1 MAQQKSRVCAIAII
15 AVSVLLALGCA
26 QSSALAL
33 GSAAI
38 HDDPWDAVRIDRLP
52 PDVRRAVLRL
62 CPERPTAAH
71 YFATYLNNSK
81 IVRLHFEY
89 FSCEGEV
96 RFCRDATSCLRE
108 EFVSLGSRYRFVRS
122 YYGRRDD

>member
-1 MAQQKSRVCAIAII
+1 MAQQKSRVCAIAMI
-15 AVSVLLALGCA
+15 AISILFALACA

-33 GSAAI
+33 GSAVI
-38 HDDPWDAVRIDRLP
+38 HDDPWDATRIDHLP

-71 YFATYLNNSK
+71 YFATYLNNST

-96 RFCRDATSCLRE
+96 RFCRYATSCLRE
-108 EFVSLGSRYRFVRS
+108 EFVSWGSRYRFLRS
-122 YYGRRDD
+122 YYGRPDD

>member
-1 MAQQKSRVCAIAII
+1 MAQLKSRVCAIAII
-15 AVSVLLALGCA
+15 AISILFVLGCA

-33 GSAAI
+33 GSAVI
-38 HDDPWDAVRIDRLP
+38 HDYPWDATRIDHLP

-62 CPERPTAAH
+62 CPEPPTAAH

-108 EFVSLGSRYRFVRS
+108 EFVYSGSRYRFLRS
-122 YYGRRDD
+122 YYGRRGD

>member
-1 MAQQKSRVCAIAII
+1 MAQQKSRACAIATI
-15 AVSVLLALGCA
+15 AISILLALHYA
-26 QSSALAL
+26 QSSAFAL
-33 GSAAI
+33 GSAVI
-38 HDDPWDAVRIDRLP
+38 HDDPWDAGRIDRLP

-81 IVRLHFEY
+81 TVRLHFEY

-96 RFCRDATSCLRE
+96 SFCRHGTSCLRE
-108 EFVSLGSRYRFVRS
+108 EFVASGSRYRFLRS
-122 YYGRRDD
+122 YYGQRDQ